1 MKINNLTLINYR
13 RFEHQSFVFNDH
25 FTVLIGDNAT
35 GKTQVLQAIVTLLSQ
50 YQSKML
56 RSSEIYTK
64 ITRDDVHHVIQT
76 FDNQN
81 GSHQVRMERFYPA
94 LISADFNDGD
104 HVFCRKDD
112 DTKNNVRGSFFE
124 RKALENLRQITGK
137 GNVTLPVLAYYGTSR
152 LWNNKKKTRAEIPSR
167 TDGYRWSLDAFIDF
181 DELWE
186 WFKDQELI
194 HLQKGTNGVALSI
207 MRKALSMM
215 IPDCEDVFY
224 DFEFK
229 TLVLKF
235 KNSPDTPIPEQM
247 ILFGD
252 LSDGYRMVLTMVFD
266 IVKRMI
272 TLNPHLGKEEVLKKT
287 DGIILIDELDL
298 SLHPKWQRFVVDRL
312 KETFPLVQFIVTTH
326 SPFIIQSLNSGEVI
340 DLEACDGDVLFNDA
354 MIRDAVISSEFSKS
368 ISGKNILEP
377 PNSGVAWPSA
387 KGVYENKSLEDVTED
402 VMGVPMPQ
410 RSARLQK
417 MYEVA
422 KQYYIKLKELKG
434 ASSEELDSLKREL
447 DELSA
452 PFSEDVAY
460 HAFLEMERQTA
471 ENKRKEEK

>member
-35 GKTQVLQAIVTLLSQ
+35 GKTQVLRAIVTLLSQ

-56 RSSEIYTK
+56 RQSKNEFEITEN
-64 ITRDDVHHVIQT
+64 DVRHENQT
-76 FDNQN
+76 FEGKN
-81 GSHQVRMERFYPA
+81 GSHQARMELFYPA
-94 LISADFNDGD
+94 IISSDFNNDIR
-104 HVFCRKDD
+104 VFCQKIDNSETNIR
-112 DTKNNVRGSFFE
+112 SSYFE
-124 RKALENLRQITGK
+124 EMAQTDLDKIAKKE
-137 GNVTLPVLAYYGTSR
+137 NVTLPVLAYYGTSR
-152 LWNNKKKTRAEIPSR
+152 LWGTNIYWNEITENTIPAR
-167 TDGYRWSLDAFIDF
+167 TDGYLRSLDTFIDF
-181 DELWE
+181 DDLKN

-194 HLQKGTNGVALSI
+194 QLQKGTNDVPLAV

-215 IPDCEDVFY
+215 IPGCENVFY

-229 TLVLKF
+229 TLVLEF
-235 KNSPDTPIPEQM
+235 KANPETSM
-247 ILFGD
+247 SDHTILFND
-252 LSDGYRMVLTMVFD
+252 LSDGYKMVLTMVFD
-266 IVKRMI
+266 IVRQMVMM
-272 TLNPHLGKEEVLKKT
+272 NPHLDDEVLEKT

-298 SLHPKWQRFVVDRL
+298 SLHPHWQRIVVESL
-312 KETFPLVQFIVTTH
+312 KKTFPLVQFIVTTH

-340 DLEACDGDVLFNDA
+340 DLEACNGEVLASHWTEMKRDDGTADDVALIKD
-354 MIRDAVISSEFSKS
+354 IK
-368 ISGKNILEP
+368 G
-377 PNSGVAWPSA
+377 GVAWPSA

-402 VMGVPMPQ
+402 VMGVAIPQ

-422 KQYYIKLKELKG
+422 KQYYTKLKELKG
-434 ASSEELDSLKREL
+434 ASSEELEKLKNEL

-460 HAFLEMERQTA
+460 HAFLEMERLA
-471 ENKRKEEK
+471 ALSEWEEGK